1 MDGDNETDQPP
12 ARVRNI
18 VELARIAGVSAST
31 VSRALAGNP
40 LIKANTRERIQAL
53 AEKHGFRLN
62 QMASKLR
69 TRETRAIGV
78 VVPLGHER
86 RQHISDPF
94 FMTMLGH
101 LADGLTESGYDLMLS
116 RVLPDTPGWLDDIVD
131 SGLLDGVLI
140 IGQSDQLDA
149 IEHVAQRYRP
159 LVVWGQQTPGYQ
171 QCTIGSDNHA
181 GGRLAARHLIA
192 NGRKRLAFL
201 GDIRPPEI
209 AARFAGA
216 NAAVQEAGLPAL
228 KALPVH
234 LSGEQAQEDIATRIR
249 RIGRTLDGIV
259 CASDVIAM
267 TALRALADEG
277 LAVPQDIAVTGFDDL
292 PIAAQTVPRLTSVR
306 QDIARG
312 AGLMIGALAARLRGE
327 DSPSVQMT
335 PELIVRDSA

>member
-1 MDGDNETDQPP
+1 MDGDNESEQPP

-149 IEHVAQRYRP
+149 KRYRP

-181 GGRLAARHLIA
+181 GGKLAARHLIA
-192 NGRKRLAFL
+192 SGRTRLAFL

-216 NAAVQEAGLPAL
+216 SAAVQEAGLPAL
-228 KALPVH
+228 EALPVH

-267 TALRALADEG
+267 TALRALTDEG
-277 LAVPQDIAVTGFDDL
+277 LAVPTDIAVTGFDDL

-335 PELIVRDSA
+335 PELVVRDSA